1 MDVSFDEQ
9 EVIMSCRFALRFWKE
24 ETMQTQWAIIGMM
37 VVVEG
42 YPLYCGMK
50 RTWVG
55 LPGIQQCQ
63 LRDCQDLWCG
73 GGDVIDL

>member
-1 MDVSFDEQ
+1 
-9 EVIMSCRFALRFWKE
+9 
-24 ETMQTQWAIIGMM
+24 MM